1 MSRRAL
7 SADNVQTAMLLFSK
21 YDTDGDGSISKEE
34 IKAMLLRKCEDEGL
48 SVDLSVVERQAILQ
62 QFSLKSL
69 VQMCTHIRFFSTGFG
84 GFF

>member
-62 QFSLKSL
+62 QISLISL
-69 VQMCTHIRFFSTGFG
+69 VQICTLDFFHRLFS
-84 GFF
+84 